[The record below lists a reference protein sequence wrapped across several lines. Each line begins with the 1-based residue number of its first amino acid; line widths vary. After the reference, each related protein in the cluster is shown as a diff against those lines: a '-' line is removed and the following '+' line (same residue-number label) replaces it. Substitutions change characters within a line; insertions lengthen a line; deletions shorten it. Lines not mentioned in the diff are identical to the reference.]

1 MNNIIINVHKKVLK
15 EVAEKYNGA
24 EDFINNRID

>member
-1 MNNIIINVHKKVLK
+1 MNNIIINVHKKVFK